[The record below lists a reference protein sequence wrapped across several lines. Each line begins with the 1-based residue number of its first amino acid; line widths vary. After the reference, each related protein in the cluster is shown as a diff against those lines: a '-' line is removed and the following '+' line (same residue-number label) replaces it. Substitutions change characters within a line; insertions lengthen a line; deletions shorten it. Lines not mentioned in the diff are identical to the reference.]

1 MKLINHSNSMH
12 TYKVKRKINKFKL
25 IEYIIVILFLSL
37 ITGFLYEAISNNKIV
52 TSNKIKNKIVT
63 INGSKIQYNT
73 QGQGSFTVVLE
84 SDMGMTNQEW
94 SKVLKAAPKDMRL
107 FYYDRA
113 GLGKSES
120 TEKEVTP
127 ETEAKELYKIL
138 NKAGLNGPYILVGNG
153 YGSLITQEFI
163 NLYKDDV
170 GGVVFVDGYTN
181 EDIQSNEFKKENKNQ
196 ITKLKSQ
203 KLLSRIGITRAMD
216 KFNIIKYPK
225 GLLEGLS
232 ESDVELYRNYRV
244 TGSFCETFLKE
255 RESLASLKVNN
266 LSEGVLEDKPV
277 FVITS
282 RKGEQLERQKEFLKL
297 SSKSEIN
304 SLEDNDILIPLE
316 KPETI
321 VNAIKSVSKK
331 IPKTTN

>member
-52 TSNKIKNKIVT
+52 TSHKTKTKIVT
-63 INGSKIQYNT
+63 INESKIQYNV
-73 QGQGSFTVVLE
+73 QGQGPFTVVLE
-84 SDMGMTNQEW
+84 SDMGMTSQEW
-94 SKVLKAAPKDMRL
+94 NKVLKAAPKDMKL

-113 GLGKSES
+113 GLGKSDS
-120 TEKEVTP
+120 TEKQVTI
-127 ETEAKELYKIL
+127 ETQAKELHTIL
-138 NKAGLNGPYILVGNG
+138 NKAGLKGPYILVGSG

-170 GGVVFVDGYTN
+170 GGAVFIDGYTN
-181 EDIQSNEFKKENKNQ
+181 EHIKSADFIKENKSQ
-196 ITKLKSQ
+196 IIKLKSE

-225 GLLEGLS
+225 GLLKGLS
-232 ESDVELYRNYRV
+232 ESDIELYRNYRV

-255 RESLASLKVNN
+255 REAVDSLKVNN
-266 LSEGVLEDKPV
+266 LSEEVLEDKPV

-282 RKGEQLERQKEFLKL
+282 KKEEQLEMQKEFLKL
-297 SSKSEIN
+297 STKSEIS
-304 SLEDNDILIPLE
+304 SLDDSDIVITLD
-316 KPETI
+316 KSDSV

-331 IPKTTN
+331 IPKNIN